1 MGVFDKDLI
10 QKDLSIEDILRS
22 EIIRIASNVV
32 DNINETSAHGVCEF
46 SRMTDPGTYGI
57 MDQKTVVW
65 PTRYAAFLDYMS
77 VKMDVLKDQL
87 NKTTI
92 IHNKKSVLINNIKV
106 LYNIFKYND
115 NENKVPYIAIVD
127 YSLRSG
133 VMPFVRTEQYRIEIC
148 FDIFLDP
155 PLFDKNHFNTI

>member
-32 DNINETSAHGVCEF
+32 DNINEASAHGVCEF
-46 SRMTDPGTYGI
+46 SRMTEPGTYGI
-57 MDQKTVVW
+57 IDQQNVW

-77 VKMDVLKDQL
+77 VKMDMLKDRL
-87 NKTTI
+87 NNHPMI
-92 IHNKKSVLINNIKV
+92 YNKKSVLINNIKV
-106 LYNIFKYND
+106 LYNIFKYD
-115 NENKVPYIAIVD
+115 ADENKVPYIAIID

-133 VMPFVRTEQYRIEIC
+133 VMPFVRGEQYRIEIC

-155 PLFDKNHFNTI
+155 PTI